1 MSQKQPVTLN
11 SPARKFFA
19 SQLLSCALQQDGRI
33 INQGLYSDAVINQV
47 WVQGIVVLVSADG
60 NDLLLDDG
68 TAVIQATGVT
78 KIVKDLFIHKGMYVM
93 VAGQL
98 KSVGSPDEIQL
109 PSIRILKIA
118 DLSNNPHSEALWMM
132 EVIDAQTGIRH
143 K

>member
-1 MSQKQPVTLN
+1 MGYPYRYQLAFRLKIFMAIDSQSLMT
-11 SPARKFFA
+11 
-19 SQLLSCALQQDGRI
+19 
-33 INQGLYSDAVINQV
+33 
-47 WVQGIVVLVSADG
+47 
-60 NDLLLDDG
+60 
-68 TAVIQATGVT
+68 
-78 KIVKDLFIHKGMYVM
+78 GMYVM